1 MNKSWDSK
9 LEPQIKRTKLMSQ
22 IAISILKYPDKKYI
36 ITFNAMNKCMPNI
49 KYLRSLSEN
58 EA

>member
-1 MNKSWDSK
+1 M
-9 LEPQIKRTKLMSQ
+9 EPQIKRTNLMSQ

-36 ITFNAMNKCMPNI
+36 ITFNAMNKCIPNI

-58 EA
+58 ET